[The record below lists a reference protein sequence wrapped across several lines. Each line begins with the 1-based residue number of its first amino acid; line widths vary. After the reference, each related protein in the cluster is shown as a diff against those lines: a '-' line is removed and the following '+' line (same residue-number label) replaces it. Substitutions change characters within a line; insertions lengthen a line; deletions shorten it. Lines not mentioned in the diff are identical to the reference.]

1 MKFICISPK
10 MLVWLMLL
18 ICTQAASVWAEEDA
32 ARKCAVVLDSTCN
45 LSQEEML
52 EELLQDMEFFGTF
65 EKIGGSDDQLIPA
78 FEVMPK
84 DHLGM
89 INWNKAVTDGII
101 RPRGTLTDEET
112 EAPYE
117 GFLDNIIFFQA
128 KVFMMADVAFPH
140 GIHSYWL
147 SCDSCHPKPF
157 KKKIGGN
164 IFTMQEI
171 FEGKWCGKCH
181 GKVAFPASGY
191 ANCRRCHVITKR
203 NVLGTGHDDG
213 GGI

>member
-1 MKFICISPK
+1 MCSPPK
-10 MLVWLMLL
+10 VLAWLLL
-18 ICTQAASVWAEEDA
+18 ICGQSSAWAADDPLNS
-32 ARKCAVVLDSTCN
+32 RKCEVILDSPCN
-45 LSQEEML
+45 ISQEEML
-52 EELLQDMEFFGTF
+52 KELLQDMKFFGTF
-65 EKIGGSDDQLIPA
+65 DKIGGTDDHPIPA
-78 FEVMPK
+78 FEVLPK
-84 DHLGM
+84 DQLGM

-101 RPRGTLTDEET
+101 RPRGTLTDAEE
-112 EAPYE
+112 EVPYE

-157 KKKIGGN
+157 KKHVGGN
-164 IFTMQEI
+164 VFTMQEI

-191 ANCRRCHVITKR
+191 ANCRRCHVVTKR
-203 NVLGTGHDDG
+203 DILGTGHDR
-213 GGI
+213 

>member
-1 MKFICISPK
+1 MKYLCSPPK
-10 MLVWLMLL
+10 LLALLL
-18 ICTQAASVWAEEDA
+18 ILCSQTMSAWAEDDSSRVCA
-32 ARKCAVVLDSTCN
+32 AVLDSACN
-45 LSQEEML
+45 LSQEDML
-52 EELLQDMEFFGTF
+52 KELLQDMEFFGTF
-65 EKIGGSDDQLIPA
+65 EKIGGDDEHPIPA
-78 FEVMPK
+78 FEVLPK

-89 INWNKAVTDGII
+89 INWNKAVTDGTI
-101 RPRGTLTDEET
+101 RPRGTLNDGEE
-112 EAPYE
+112 EVPYE

-157 KKKIGGN
+157 KKQIGGN

-181 GKVAFPASGY
+181 GRVAFPASGY
-191 ANCRRCHVITKR
+191 ANCRRCHAITKR
-203 NVLGTGHDDG
+203 DILGAGYNEK
-213 GGI
+213 